1 MEMKINYCYR
11 QIFNTWIN
19 FIYRILSKIIQ
30 VQKHMIFLIQIL
42 KTESMTSEVR
52 MVMAMVKEWVAVNE
66 GTPRE
71 YFWVCVP
78 FLEFGGGYMGMFIYG
93 MSLPCMCFCIE
104 CIGVILAHKVI
115 QVSSVC
121 DSIKHHLH
129 TASCAHPTKHSVF
142 QSPFPHLC
150 PPPPTPHP
158 LSFWLSPHCCPCL
171 CFFYIYKY
179 MSIYMYCC
187 LCLFYIYI
195 KHLLSSSP
203 PTPSPPT
210 AVGLMQFSFCM
221 LCFNKRLP

>member
-104 CIGVILAHKVI
+104 CIGVILAHKII
-115 QVSSVC
+115 QVSSVRLNET
-121 DSIKHHLH
+121 S
-129 TASCAHPTKHSVF
+129 SAHCILCPSHQAQCLSVPISPPLPTSPYPAPTFPLAVTTLLSVSVF
-142 QSPFPHLC
+142 FLH
-150 PPPPTPHP
+150 
-158 LSFWLSPHCCPCL
+158 
-171 CFFYIYKY
+171 I
-179 MSIYMYCC
+179 
-187 LCLFYIYI
+187 
-195 KHLLSSSP
+195 
-203 PTPSPPT
+203 
-210 AVGLMQFSFCM
+210 
-221 LCFNKRLP
+221 